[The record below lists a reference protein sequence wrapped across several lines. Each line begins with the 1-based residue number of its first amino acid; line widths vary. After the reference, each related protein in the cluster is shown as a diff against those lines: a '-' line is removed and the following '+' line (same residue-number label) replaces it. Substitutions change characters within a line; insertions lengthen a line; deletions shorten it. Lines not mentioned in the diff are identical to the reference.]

1 MNKEHNIY
9 QSSEKHIERVR
20 DDIANLNQLRTDQ
33 LRSDLRSK
41 EIFSQFLELLDN
53 GHIRAAEKDS
63 DGVWRVNSWVKEGIL
78 VGFRLGALSKMSH
91 DTETLP
97 FFDKDTYPVK
107 NVDGHADN
115 IRIVPGGTSIRSGSF
130 INRDVV
136 LMPPSYVN
144 VGAYIDEGTMID
156 SHALVGSCAQVG
168 KRCHIAAGAQIGGVL
183 EPINAN
189 PCIVEDDV
197 IMGINTSIAEG
208 VVLKDGVVVA
218 PGVNITSAT
227 PVYDVVREEIYTS
240 KNGPIT
246 IPQGAVVV
254 AGSRPM
260 HAESEFIRA
269 NGLMIQTPIIRKYR
283 DGSTD
288 AKTAIEDALRS

>member
-9 QSSEKHIERVR
+9 QLPERHIERIR
-20 DDIANLNQLRTDQ
+20 DEIVDLTQLRTDQ
-33 LRSDLRSK
+33 LRENSRSQ

-53 GHIRAAEKDS
+53 GSIRAAEKDS
-63 DGVWRVNSWVKEGIL
+63 DGFWNVNPWVKEGIL
-78 VGFRLGALSKMSH
+78 VGFRLGTVSKMSK

-107 NVDGHADN
+107 SIDSLSEN

-130 INRDVV
+130 INRDAV
-136 LMPPSYVN
+136 LMPPCYVN
-144 VGAYIDEGTMID
+144 VGAYIDEGTMLD
-156 SHALVGSCAQVG
+156 SHSLVGSCAQVG

-208 VVLKDGVVVA
+208 VVLKEGVVLA

-240 KNGPIT
+240 KNGPII
-246 IPQGAVVV
+246 IPEGAVVV

-260 HAESEFIRA
+260 HAESEFVRA

-283 DGSTD
+283 DASTD